1 MKKKYVVAL
10 SQPGTN
16 RFWIYRGRDRRRFK
30 KWLRKRKE
38 KGIKLE
44 IIEANISDERVGIRS
59 SRHRAQGYRESKQAV
74 YSGKSLVFRGRDHR
88 LDGSKARPLEV
99 AKWTL

>member
-16 RFWIYRGRDRRRFK
+16 RFWIYRGRDRRQFK
-30 KWLRKRKE
+30 KWLRKRTKE
-38 KGIKLE
+38 GNKLE
-44 IIEANISDERVGIRS
+44 LIEANISDERVEILS
-59 SRHRAQGYRESKQAV
+59 SRHRAQIYRESKEAV
-74 YSGKSLVFRGRDHR
+74 YAGKSLVFRGRNHWQ
-88 LDGSKARPLEV
+88 DGSKARPVEV